1 MWPWNKNKK
10 ENDINIYDDSYLE
23 DKIIIGKTK
32 KAKKE
37 KNVNDNKEL
46 DEYSIDSFDTYDT
59 KKKKFKEGSR
69 KEDWL

>member
-1 MWPWNKNKK
+1 MWPCKKNKK
-10 ENDINIYDDSYLE
+10 ENDINFYDDSYLK
-23 DKIIIGKTK
+23 DKIIIGKT
-32 KAKKE
+32 KKE